1 MMKISA
7 KIGCLLFFLLVCTVS
22 VTGMSYSQTKDYC
35 AGDLII
41 DLTFGGNVTAN
52 NPGMSANAV
61 YDGYEL
67 MFALV
72 NVGIYPEWVI
82 RDPKIYEQYDLVNIS
97 TTSGVLSFASGP
109 FIID

>member
-1 MMKISA
+1 MKRVPVYVV
-7 KIGCLLFFLLVCTVS
+7 LFIFSMVLFNL
-22 VTGMSYSQTKDYC
+22 GMSFAQTKDYC

-52 NPGMSANAV
+52 NPGMSEAAV
-61 YDGYEL
+61 YAGYEL